1 MTNEPDTISRMFLS
15 FEDLCFQHNGADAW
29 RARDLMDRFGYTKWE
44 NFRAVLHRA
53 WESCLAAEVAPA
65 LHFLTGDGA
74 QPWEPGEVFPD
85 ARKNPS
91 GGRPREDVILSR
103 KAAYLVAMNGDTRKP
118 EVAFA
123 QHYFAAATR
132 TLEVLQQRMKEA
144 SRLRARRD
152 LADTELKF
160 QGVLYE
166 RGLTGPEIGTIRS
179 KGDQELF
186 GGRSTATMKT
196 VWKVPEGRPLC
207 DFAPEVIV
215 IAKQLGAAMT
225 THNTQV
231 HDLRGE
237 AAISQEHQENNRTI
251 RTGLGSRGIIPEKL
265 KPEEDVKKVE
275 RRHAA
280 DLKALEKPKKPAKP
294 LRKPKA

>member
-1 MTNEPDTISRMFLS
+1 MATEPEIVSRMFAS
-15 FEDLCFQHNGADAW
+15 FEELCFQHNGADAW
-29 RARDLMDRFGYTKWE
+29 RARDLMSGLGYTKWE
-44 NFRAVLHRA
+44 NFRAVLQRA
-53 WESCLAAEVAPA
+53 WEACIAAEIDPA

-74 QPWEPGEVFPD
+74 HEWEPDEVIPD
-85 ARKNPS
+85 ARKNPQ

-118 EVAFA
+118 EIAFA

-132 TLEVLQQRMKEA
+132 TLEVLQQRMRET
-144 SRLRARRD
+144 SRLKARRD
-152 LADTELKF
+152 LAETELKF

-166 RGLTGPEIGTIRS
+166 RGLTGTEISTIRS

-186 GGRSTATMKT
+186 GGRSTAVMKT
-196 VWKVPEGRPLC
+196 IWKVPKSRPLC

-215 IAKQLGAAMT
+215 IAKQLAAAMT

-237 AAISQEHQENNRTI
+237 APISMEHVANNRSL
-251 RTGLGSRGIIPEKL
+251 RSGLTDRGIVPEAV

-280 DLKALEKPKKPAKP
+280 DLKALGKPAKKP
-294 LRKPKA
+294 RKPKSN